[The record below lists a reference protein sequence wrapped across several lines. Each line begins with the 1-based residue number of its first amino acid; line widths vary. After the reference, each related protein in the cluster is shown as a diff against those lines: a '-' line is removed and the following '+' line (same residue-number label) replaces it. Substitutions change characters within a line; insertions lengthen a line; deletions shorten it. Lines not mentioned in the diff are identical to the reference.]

1 MPVAYHQRPAHCWC
15 CLAGAA
21 REFLVEN
28 CFEIRRL
35 PLSSKSGQSR
45 DGGGRQSRPVA
56 GAASCSSSSSATASQ
71 LPARRG
77 RRRREGRSGRGS
89 PRRGGADGDGRGEA
103 AEVVRGGGGE
113 RLRRPTPSG
122 ASAPGAPSRRFGNG
136 GKTSL
141 PLLSSTL
148 SPSSFVWLLGKVIQE
163 RNPPRRDWVDP
174 LPPPNPLPPT

>member
-21 REFLVEN
+21 REFLVET
-28 CFEIRRL
+28 CLEIRRL

-89 PRRGGADGDGRGEA
+89 PR
-103 AEVVRGGGGE
+103 GGGE